1 MKEQDVPL
9 VQALGALLSLSLG
22 VSNEICEQVILLLF
36 FNYVSVIIIDI
47 VCISECSKWRW
58 KES

>member
-36 FNYVSVIIIDI
+36 FNYVTVIIIDI
-47 VCISECSKWRW
+47 VCISECSKWR
-58 KES
+58 